1 MLERAWG
8 FESLRP
14 HGRST
19 IAVVNAT
26 TLTTPDGRALRVY
39 EAGDPGGRPIL
50 AIYGTPS
57 GGTIYGPHAADAE
70 SRGVRLVTFDRPG
83 DGGSDPRPGRAV
95 ADVAEDVLAIAD
107 ALGLDRFGVWGV
119 SGGGPH
125 ALACAALLPNRVPAV
140 ASLAAVAPYGA
151 PGLDWTEGMGEENI
165 VEFEAVLAGREAITP
180 YELAHRE
187 ELASATPE
195 DLRTQWASLLS
206 PVDAEVATADHA
218 AYLLEN
224 VNAAL
229 APGVEG
235 WVDDDLAFVA
245 PWGFAV
251 EDIRIPVLLLHGEQ
265 DRFVPLS
272 HGRWLAERIPG
283 VDARLSHGDGHLTLV
298 EHRVPEVHAW
308 LLSHL

>member
-1 MLERAWG
+1 M
-8 FESLRP
+8 
-14 HGRST
+14 T
-19 IAVVNAT
+19 AT

-39 EAGDPGGRPIL
+39 EAGDPGGRPIV

-57 GGTIYGPHAADAE
+57 GGKIYAPHAADAE
-70 SRGVRLVTFDRPG
+70 SRGIRFVTFDRPG
-83 DGGSDPRPGRAV
+83 YGGSEPRPGRAV
-95 ADVAEDVLAIAD
+95 ADVVEDVLAIAD

-125 ALACAALLPNRVPAV
+125 ALACAALLPSRVPAV

-151 PGLDWTEGMGEENI
+151 PGLDWTEGMGEENL
-165 VEFEAVLAGREAITP
+165 VEFEAVLAGREAIIP
-180 YELAHRE
+180 YELAHRDE
-187 ELASATPE
+187 FAKATPE

-206 PVDAEVATADHA
+206 PVDAEVATADLA

-245 PWGFAV
+245 PWGFDV
-251 EDIRIPVLLLHGEQ
+251 EDIGIPVLLLHGEQ

-272 HGRWLAERIPG
+272 HGRWLAERIRG
-283 VDARLSHGDGHLTLV
+283 VDARLSSGDGHLTLV

>member
-14 HGRST
+14 HCPVYDRPVT
-19 IAVVNAT
+19 VR

-39 EAGDPGGRPIL
+39 EAGAPDGRPIV

-57 GGTIYGPHAADAE
+57 GGTIYPPHAADALAQ
-70 SRGVRLVTFDRPG
+70 GIRLVTFDRAG
-83 DGGSDPRPGRAV
+83 YGGSDPRPGRAI
-95 ADVAEDVLAIAD
+95 ADVVEDVRAIAD
-107 ALGLDRFGVWGV
+107 SLGLDRFGVWGV

-125 ALACAALLPNRVPAV
+125 ALACGALLSARVPAV

-165 VEFEAVLAGREAITP
+165 VEFNATLEGREAITP
-180 YELAHRE
+180 YELAHRK
-187 ELASATPE
+187 AFAKATPD

-206 PVDAEVATADHA
+206 PVDAAVATAELA
-218 AYLLEN
+218 AFLLANTNE
-224 VNAAL
+224 AL
-229 APGVEG
+229 APGVDG
-235 WVDDDLAFVA
+235 WVDDDLTFVA
-245 PWGFAV
+245 PWGFDVADLEV
-251 EDIRIPVLLLHGEQ
+251 PVLLLHGEQ
-265 DRFVPLS
+265 DRFVPQS

-283 VDARLSHGDGHLTLV
+283 VEARLSAEDGHLTLI

-308 LLSHL
+308 LVEHV